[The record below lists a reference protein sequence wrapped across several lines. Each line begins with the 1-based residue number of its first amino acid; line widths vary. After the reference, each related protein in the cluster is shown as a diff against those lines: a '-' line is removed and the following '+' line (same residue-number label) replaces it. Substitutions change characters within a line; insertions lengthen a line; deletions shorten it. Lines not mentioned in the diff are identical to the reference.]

1 MSISDKLTTI
11 AENEQKVYEAGRTQ
25 EWSDFW
31 DIYQSRGSRRT
42 YEHAFRGLFAGSV
55 NGWDDSNFKPKYDII
70 ASNLDHC
77 FQYSSITNL
86 KQILE
91 DCGVSLSF
99 SDSMIA
105 AGLYY
110 AFEQSRITH
119 IPELYCPTVSNMQ
132 NAFRICRDLKS
143 IDKITVSS
151 GCSTLNAFQNCTAL
165 EEIRIG
171 SVIANAWNFQ
181 WSTKLSKDSITS
193 VINALSNTSS
203 GLTVTFSK
211 TAVNNAFKT
220 AEGLSDGSNSS
231 EWATLIETKPNWT
244 ISLV

>member
-25 EWSDFW
+25 EWNDFW
-31 DIYQSRGSRRT
+31 DIYQSRGSRRA
-42 YEHAFRGLFAGSV
+42 YEHAFRGLVAEGV

-70 ASNLDHC
+70 ASNLAYC

-110 AFEQSRITH
+110 AFEYSRITH

-151 GCSTLNAFQNCTAL
+151 GCSTLNAFLDCNAL

-193 VINALSNTSS
+193 VINALSGTSS

-211 TAVNNAFKT
+211 RAVNNAFKT
-220 AEGLSDGSNSS
+220 AEGLSDGSSSS
-231 EWATLIETKPNWT
+231 EWATLIGTKPNWT